1 MLGDGHCCAHEP
13 IMTVLPWACARSF
26 QSAAHRVAP
35 PCPLADDGPVNTDM
49 SAPRD
54 DAQALAQALR
64 RAEDDGRPIAPPS
77 LTSPGLTVQTAY
89 RIQRHNIEARLAA
102 GERQVGHKVGLT
114 SRAMQQQLG
123 VDQPDFGVLTD
134 RMQIA
139 DGGRFDPRTLIA
151 PRIEPEFAFRIG
163 EDLPAG
169 PGLAQLRAAI
179 DGVAVALEIIDS
191 RVADWK
197 IALVDTVADNA
208 SSARVVWGEFAS
220 ADEGM
225 LAALPAR
232 EITLRQGGAV
242 VAAGPGSAV
251 LGDPLVSL
259 HWLATAIGA
268 FGERFRAGDRVL
280 AGAVCAAVPLTGD
293 GEWEAG
299 APGLAP
305 VRFTA
310 ARD

>member
-1 MLGDGHCCAHEP
+1 MP
-13 IMTVLPWACARSF
+13 
-26 QSAAHRVAP
+26 AP
-35 PCPLADDGPVNTDM
+35 HDDVH
-49 SAPRD
+49 
-54 DAQALAQALR
+54 ALAEALH
-64 RAEDDGRPIAPPS
+64 RAEEDRRPIPPLS
-77 LTSPGLTVQTAY
+77 LTSPGLTIESAY
-89 RIQRHNIEARLAA
+89 RIQRHNVELRLAA

-139 DGGRFDPRTLIA
+139 NGGTFDPRTLIA

-163 EDLPAG
+163 EDLPPA
-169 PGLAQLRAAI
+169 PDLAQLRAAI

-191 RVADWK
+191 RIADWK

-208 SSARVVWGEFAS
+208 SSARVVWGEFAP

-225 LAALPAR
+225 LTALPGR
-232 EITLRQGGAV
+232 EITLRQDGAV
-242 VAAGPGSAV
+242 AATGAGSAV

-280 AGAVCAAVPLTGD
+280 AGAVCAAVPLTAD
-293 GEWEAG
+293 SEWQTA